1 MAELTPAPVA
11 PPVNDGTLPSAAPPS
26 AGARAPR
33 MVIQASASTG
43 AVGGTGSA
51 VVIAFF
57 WNSVY
62 GPRHSL
68 PQMDLGTAGA
78 VAITLAPLFM
88 GIEWLIK
95 WAFSWLPMREVQN
108 RRT

>member
-1 MAELTPAPVA
+1 MADAAAPTTPSSTPANP
-11 PPVNDGTLPSAAPPS
+11 TSAAPP
-26 AGARAPR
+26 RAPR
-33 MVIQASASTG
+33 MVIQASQSTG

-78 VAITLAPLFM
+78 IAITLAPLFM
-88 GIEWLIK
+88 GLEWIVK

-108 RRT
+108 RRS